1 MVKKRKDPIL
11 PFDSEDFNWCVYN
24 DFQVY
29 SVKDPNGW
37 YKIAVRRNG
46 ITTDGLDSIVID
58 GVTIKSV
65 ETVGEMNFRTLSE
78 LSAYLP
84 FFYKQLIKKYG

>member
-1 MVKKRKDPIL
+1 MARKRKDPIL

-46 ITTDGLDSIVID
+46 ITTNGLDSIVID
-58 GVTIKSV
+58 GVTIESV
-65 ETVGEMNFRTLSE
+65 ETVGKMNFKTLSE

-84 FFYKQLIKKYG
+84 FFYKQLRKKYG